1 MGKLIAHSLLDYE
14 FQHIRQ
20 VVESAMHLLRM
31 DGAAFRMPR
40 SDGSG
45 GNIEGFSKVLLIKQH
60 QKEALR
66 ILKVR

>member
-1 MGKLIAHSLLDYE
+1 MGELVAHSLLNYE
-14 FQHIRQ
+14 FEHIRQ
-20 VVESAMHLLRM
+20 VVESTMHLLRM

-40 SDGSG
+40 SDGFG
-45 GNIEGFSKVLLIKQH
+45 GNIEGFSKVLLIMQH